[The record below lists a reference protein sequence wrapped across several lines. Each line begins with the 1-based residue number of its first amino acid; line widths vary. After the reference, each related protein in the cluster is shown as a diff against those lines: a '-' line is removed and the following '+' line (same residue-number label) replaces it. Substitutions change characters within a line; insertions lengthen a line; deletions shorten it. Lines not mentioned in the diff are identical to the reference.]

1 MTAPTP
7 KPPLAKDQLGALA
20 LPLALDQMGYIV
32 DAQGRDVA
40 YDKAALA
47 AMLDMVNRCAEVEQ
61 HARAMAAALR
71 EVAKRPQQGYTSKG
85 AFAIRLVSVQSI
97 ARAALAAW
105 DAAEKGGEGRQ

>member
-1 MTAPTP
+1 MARRNRW
-7 KPPLAKDQLGALA
+7 
-20 LPLALDQMGYIV
+20 YIV
-32 DAQGRDVA
+32 NPRRRNG
-40 YDKAALA
+40 
-47 AMLDMVNRCAEVEQ
+47 AEVEQ

-85 AFAIRLVSVQSI
+85 AFAVRLVSVQSI